1 MKNILLIL
9 ICLLG
14 FNFSALAWAGD
25 DEENNSEQALRDQYY
40 YTKVLDLT
48 SRSPEVRNTAIQEL
62 QKNVPD
68 ARYALRQVLQK
79 TPHENVLL
87 RAQAAWMHGLLG
99 INPYDVMDRSLGLP
113 SVLPI
118 ELHEALRD
126 SHSLVRSSAQQ
137 AFEYIGITPDEEQI
151 LWKSAQRKKEEE
163 RIERINETDRRV
175 REMLV
180 DHFVDGKPWD
190 IEECKTLLNSLPE
203 EKQAPIREALN
214 AALRRIEKI
223 Q

>member
-48 SRSPEVRNTAIQEL
+48 SRSSEVRNTAIQEL
-62 QKNVPD
+62 QKNVPE

-126 SHSLVRSSAQQ
+126 SHILARSSAQQ
-137 AFEYIGITPDEEQI
+137 AFEYIG
-151 LWKSAQRKKEEE
+151 
-163 RIERINETDRRV
+163 
-175 REMLV
+175 
-180 DHFVDGKPWD
+180 
-190 IEECKTLLNSLPE
+190 
-203 EKQAPIREALN
+203 
-214 AALRRIEKI
+214 
-223 Q
+223 